1 MKLATSELR
10 QIELIEKS
18 MITVFEE
25 GQQARDSNNPEPI
38 NPYHHTD
45 PKYKEWCA
53 GFCYKIA
60 EKMGRIQ

>member
-18 MITVFEE
+18 MITAFEE
-25 GQQARDSNNPEPI
+25 GQQARDSNNP
-38 NPYHHTD
+38 YHTSD
-45 PKYKEWCA
+45 PKYKEWCN

-60 EKMGRIQ
+60 ERIGRVQ